1 MSDYIVLIPLFL
13 VIIAMLNRSEVFS
26 KVAKYI
32 SFGYFFVL
40 SVVFIIVRERIYDL
54 YHKGSPIPD
63 IYWDKNSNWAD
74 IGIFL
79 YLVPT
84 AVIFLIL
91 CLTWFKSE
99 KDVKGKILMFLFFVV
114 GAAFLFGYSFFFS
127 MSLGY
132 SP

>member
-13 VIIAMLNRSEVFS
+13 VVIAILSRSEVFS
-26 KVAKYI
+26 KVVKYI
-32 SFGYFFVL
+32 SFGYYFVL
-40 SVVFIIVRERIYDL
+40 TVVFIIVRERIYDL

-74 IGIFL
+74 LGMFL

-84 AVIFLIL
+84 AIIFLIL
-91 CLTWFKSE
+91 CLSWFKGQ
-99 KDVKGKILMFLFFVV
+99 KDFKGEMLMVLFFIV
-114 GAAFLFGYSFFFS
+114 GVALLFVYSFFFS